1 MNIIEDRNKLQET
14 VKNYLLKL
22 ESKENDLPSKI
33 NIIFSENFD
42 IKKVANSDTSY
53 IKYQQILDNNLDL
66 TKFNPD
72 NFEDVY
78 LSEITPQEYLDYSR
92 VNISHSPSVSI
103 KDYTNIDNP
112 RWKVQA
118 QGCREDLL
126 KFKNNEKAPLLILD
140 FKNLEQ
146 DGNHRAGAAYLAGIE
161 KVCVLVCI

>member
-1 MNIIEDRNKLQET
+1 MNIIKDRNKLQKIT
-14 VKNYLLKL
+14 QNYLLKL
-22 ESKENDLPSKI
+22 ESDNNDLPPKI
-33 NIIFSENFD
+33 NNISSANFD
-42 IKKVANSDTSY
+42 INKVANSDTSY
-53 IKYQQILDNNLDL
+53 VKYQQILDNDLDL

-92 VNISHSPSVSI
+92 VNISHLPSVDI
-103 KDYTNIDNP
+103 KDYTDINNL

-146 DGNHRAGAAYLAGIE
+146 DGNHRAGAAYLADIK